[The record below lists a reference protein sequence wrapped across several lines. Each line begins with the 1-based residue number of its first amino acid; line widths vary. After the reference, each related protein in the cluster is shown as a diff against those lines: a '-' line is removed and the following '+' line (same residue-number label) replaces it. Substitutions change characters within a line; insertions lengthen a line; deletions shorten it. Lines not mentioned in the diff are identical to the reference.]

1 MEIDHGDAAETGA
14 RGAGTVSAVGAFDGV
29 HVGHRALLARVRAL
43 ADEHGLRAGV
53 ALLAPARPPDDGS
66 APHQLTDLAH
76 RLELLEAA
84 GVDVVRVVPPGAD
97 ADGSPGHSEDVVR
110 DVLADLGSRF
120 VVVGAEDG
128 PATAVPGR
136 LRPGADV
143 RVEVVPL
150 ATVDGTSGPVS
161 STAVRALVRDGDVE
175 RAATMLGRPHELRGV
190 VEHGDARGRT
200 IGFPTANV
208 TVAGDML
215 LPRGGV
221 YAGSYVGPDGV
232 PRPAAVNVGR
242 RPTFYDESGLLL
254 VEAHLIDFDGD
265 LYDQRAGVRFV
276 RRLRDEQRFA
286 GIDALVAQLR
296 TDVDDARAALA

>member
-1 MEIDHGDAAETGA
+1 MSAA
-14 RGAGTVSAVGAFDGV
+14 GAFDGV
-29 HVGHRALLARVRAL
+29 HVGHRAVLVRVRAL

-53 ALLAPARPPDDGS
+53 ALLAGPDAGAPDGEPAQ
-66 APHQLTDLAH
+66 HLLTDLGH
-76 RLELLEAA
+76 RLELLEEA
-84 GVDVVRVVPPGAD
+84 GVDVVHVVPTAAAGD
-97 ADGSPGHSEDVVR
+97 ASGRSDDVVT
-110 DVLADLGSRF
+110 DVLVHALGSRV

-128 PATAVPGR
+128 PAPGVAPWHG
-136 LRPGADV
+136 LGEGVA
-143 RVEVVPL
+143 VEVVPL
-150 ATVDGTSGPVS
+150 AGVDGAAEPVS
-161 STAVRALVRDGDVE
+161 STVVRDLVREGDVE

-215 LPRGGV
+215 LPRDGV
-221 YAGSYVGPDGV
+221 YAGLYVGPDGV

-265 LYDQRAGVRFV
+265 LYDQRAAVRFV

-286 GIDALVAQLR
+286 GIDALVAQLGA
-296 TDVDDARAALA
+296 DVDAARAALA

>member
-1 MEIDHGDAAETGA
+1 MSA
-14 RGAGTVSAVGAFDGV
+14 AGTFDGV

-53 ALLAPARPPDDGS
+53 ALLPSTVAGAPDGDPV
-66 APHQLTDLAH
+66 PHLLTDLGH

-84 GVDVVRVVPPGAD
+84 GVDVVHVVPAAAAGDPPGRSD
-97 ADGSPGHSEDVVR
+97 EVVT
-110 DVLADLGSRF
+110 DVLVHALGSR
-120 VVVGAEDG
+120 VVVLGSEEV
-128 PATAVPGR
+128 PAAGDAVRRSLGE
-136 LRPGADV
+136 GVA
-143 RVEVVPL
+143 VEVVPL
-150 ATVDGTSGPVS
+150 ASVDGAAEPVS
-161 STAVRALVRDGDVE
+161 STAVRDLVREGDVE

-208 TVAGDML
+208 AVAGDML
-215 LPRGGV
+215 LPGDGV
-221 YAGSYVGPDGV
+221 YAGLYVGPDGV
-232 PRPAAVNVGR
+232 PRPSAVNVGR

-265 LYDQRAGVRFV
+265 LYDQRAAVRFV

-286 GIDALVAQLR
+286 GIDALVAQLGA
-296 TDVDDARAALA
+296 DVDAARAALA